1 MRDPARHHAN
11 FATTNP
17 ENFTRALEV
26 CGAADLNKQLRS
38 GVKETT
44 SLALKKHGLLGDADL
59 QLPGPKRR
67 ERPFEI
73 SRNRQHK
80 VGFLLLIADKCN
92 LSPLPWG
99 ENLR

>member
-1 MRDPARHHAN
+1 MSNPAGHHAN

-17 ENFTRALEV
+17 ENFARALEI
-26 CGAADLNKQLRS
+26 CGAAGLNKQLRGS
-38 GVKETT
+38 MKETT
-44 SLALKKHGLLGDADL
+44 SLALKKPGLFGDADL

-73 SRNRQHK
+73 SRNRQHR

-92 LSPLPWG
+92 LSPLPR
-99 ENLR
+99 EEKLR